1 MGGASIHSPSIRHQS
16 QTLSIHRS
24 HSNHRTERQDSTAS
38 SSYVPLSRN
47 ASTSSSIMYNM
58 RNDNTRVNHSI
69 TCNPSLDGLVPATS
83 PRSNSVSSLGS
94 EYSTHDG
101 SGSYHSH
108 YLSRSPSN
116 ASYDADYNFIHSDT
130 VVDPS
135 MTGNPSLDGLVP
147 ARTPTLNQYSREGW
161 VTAEKHEQ
169 LSHAQNTEGKSKFI
183 EQIDD
188 DSKIDNASN
197 HEEIPLSDQQRADA
211 KPSSYAGISPFQSMK
226 AKFYDVFKMHN
237 SKSIELCDKAPQY
250 QINENITH
258 SPNNHKTRTFFVKI
272 LGSMINRHGDA
283 SEYVSNR
290 MEAKAQKKAQKQQNK
305 EIKQERRNSN
315 IDKYSNY

>member
-16 QTLSIHRS
+16 QTSGVYSSQHSSITNS
-24 HSNHRTERQDSTAS
+24 QQ
-38 SSYVPLSRN
+38 
-47 ASTSSSIMYNM
+47 STSSSGYIPLSKYPSSASSISYSMG
-58 RNDNTRVNHSI
+58 NTRVDHSI
-69 TCNPSLDGLVPATS
+69 TGNPSLDGLVPATS

-116 ASYDADYNFIHSDT
+116 ASYDADYNFIHSDK

-147 ARTPTLNQYSREGW
+147 ARTPKLNQYSGEGW

-183 EQIDD
+183 EQIDY

-226 AKFYDVFKMHN
+226 AKFYDVFKMHK
-237 SKSIELCDKAPQY
+237 SKSIELRDKAPQY

-290 MEAKAQKKAQKQQNK
+290 MEAKAQKK

-315 IDKYSNY
+315 IDKYSNYWELTH